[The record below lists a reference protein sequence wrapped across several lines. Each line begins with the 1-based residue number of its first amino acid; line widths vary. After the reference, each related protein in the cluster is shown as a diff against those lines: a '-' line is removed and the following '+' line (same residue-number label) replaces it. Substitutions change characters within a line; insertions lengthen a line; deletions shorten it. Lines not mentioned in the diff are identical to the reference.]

1 MTLLEIKKML
11 FELTV
16 PPFSEAYVTKTLS
29 SSNMQILSVCY
40 SKRRDVF
47 QIAYMT
53 TEHPSEYRNL
63 DQAANHIYAIMKE
76 AG

>member
-29 SSNMQILSVCY
+29 LSNMQILSVCY
-40 SKRRDVF
+40 SKRKDVF
-47 QIAYMT
+47 QVAYMT
-53 TEHPSEYRNL
+53 TGPPREYRNI
-63 DQAANHIYAIMKE
+63 DQAANHIYAIMK
-76 AG
+76 AAV

>member
-40 SKRRDVF
+40 SKPRDVF

-53 TEHPSEYRNL
+53 TEHPREYRNL
-63 DQAANHIYAIMKE
+63 DQAANHIYAIMK
-76 AG
+76 ASG